1 MEYNKHSLV
10 VVKVCFLAALT
21 ILSISSV
28 ASLKLSSNNHFRTD
42 HTSLGLSAY
51 STRLSASNVGQFDL
65 GSYVQAALLG
75 QKNDKSVLANPP
87 PRSIRCVDPVFI
99 NLISALETYSG
110 DNQSY
115 SH

>member
-1 MEYNKHSLV
+1 MEYIKHSLV
-10 VVKVCFLAALT
+10 VAKVCFLAALT

-28 ASLKLSSNNHFRTD
+28 TSLKLTSNNHFRT
-42 HTSLGLSAY
+42 HLTSLGVSAY
-51 STRLSASNVGQFDL
+51 NTRLSASNVGQFDL
-65 GSYVQAALLG
+65 ESYVQAALLG
-75 QKNDKSVLANPP
+75 QENNKNVLANPP